1 MMLIQYVKK
10 NTSKADISPSSD
22 LQTLLPLLKIP
33 CNTCVKKFL
42 ISTHYNHYTKH
53 IQNCSLSISPP
64 SSLLVTTI
72 FNISDNNIPRS
83 VEDTTLH
90 VLKKKMKLN
99 HRKYLTEFK
108 IGGRACISFLLTS
121 NP

>member
-83 VEDTTLH
+83 VEDAILH
-90 VLKKKMKLN
+90 ILKKKMKLN
-99 HRKYLTEFK
+99 PG
-108 IGGRACISFLLTS
+108 IFLMNLRLVVDYI
-121 NP
+121 